1 MFVCKFQH
9 LIQKGGEI
17 IDTYYKNLIAKAK
30 AQMVLMSLESG
41 QRITYETIAKK
52 TGYAPVTI
60 RAFFCRS
67 GRKSDRLAAAIAKAL
82 EIEI

>member
-1 MFVCKFQH
+1 
-9 LIQKGGEI
+9 
-17 IDTYYKNLIAKAK
+17 
-30 AQMVLMSLESG
+30 MVLMSLESG
-41 QRITYETIAKK
+41 QRITYETLAKK

-82 EIEI
+82 EIEM